1 MVDPPSASS
10 GPSKEDLKAWDKQH
24 VWHAFTQMAEYEPFL
39 IDHAEGAWLVDI
51 DGKRYLD
58 GVSSLWCNVHG
69 HRRPEIDAAIRA
81 QLDRVSHVTSLGM
94 SNPTT
99 VSLAKKLVHL
109 APKGLNHVFFS
120 DSGASA
126 VEVALKM
133 AFQYWRQLAT
143 PQPDRRMYVCWTNA
157 YHGDTLG
164 AVSVGGVRRFHDMFR
179 PLLFDA
185 YQLSTPDSY
194 RIPEGVAIESLATH
208 YLEELD
214 DLLACHSHEIAAVI
228 IEPLIQC
235 AAGMIFHPPGFL
247 RGVREITRQYK
258 VLLIADEVAVGLGRT
273 GTMFACE
280 QEEVTPDLLCLG
292 KGLSGGYLPVAATLA
307 TSEIFSAFT
316 GSFADQKTFFHGHT
330 FGGNPLGAAAA
341 LASVEIFESD
351 KTLENLPS
359 KAAQLLN
366 GLKLLED
373 HPHVGDIRQ
382 RGMIT
387 AIELVQDRISKK
399 PFDWKERVGHRV
411 CRAATERGVWLRP
424 LGDVIVI
431 MPPLSITAEEIDFLC
446 RVVLEAIEQ
455 VVPIRNSQT

>member
-1 MVDPPSASS
+1 MVDPLSAPF
-10 GPSKEDLKAWDKQH
+10 GPTKEELAAWDKQH

-39 IDHAEGAWLVDI
+39 IDHAEGNWLIDI
-51 DGKRYLD
+51 HGKRYLD

-81 QLDRVSHVTSLGM
+81 QLERVSHVTSLGM

-99 VSLAKKLVHL
+99 VKLAKKLVDL

-133 AFQYWRQLAT
+133 AFQYWRQLET
-143 PQPDRRMYVCWTNA
+143 PQPRRTKFIAWKNA

-164 AVSVGGVRRFHDMFR
+164 AVSVGGVERFHSMFQ
-179 PLLFDA
+179 PLLFDV
-185 YQLSTPDSY
+185 LRLPVPDSY
-194 RIPEGVAIESLATH
+194 RTPPDVNAESLSVHHLAK
-208 YLEELD
+208 LEEL
-214 DLLACHSHEIAAVI
+214 LAQQGSEVAAVI

-235 AAGMIFHPPGFL
+235 AAGMVFHPPGFL
-247 RGVREITRQYK
+247 RGVRELSHKYS
-258 VLLIADEVAVGLGRT
+258 VLLIADEVAVGFGRT

-280 QEEVTPDLLCLG
+280 QEEVVPDLLCLG
-292 KGLSGGYLPVAATLA
+292 KGLSGGYLPVAATMA
-307 TSEIFSAFT
+307 TTQIFNAFRGT
-316 GSFADQKTFFHGHT
+316 YEDLKTFFHGHT

-341 LASVEIFESD
+341 LASLELFESD
-351 KTLENLPS
+351 HTLEELQN

-366 GLKLLED
+366 GFNSLKE

-387 AIELVQDRISKK
+387 AIELVQDRNLKM
-399 PFDWKERVGHRV
+399 PFDWKARIGHRI
-411 CRAATERGVWLRP
+411 CQAATKRGVWLRP

-431 MPPLSITAEEIDFLC
+431 MPPLSITDEEIDFLC
-446 RVVLEAIEQ
+446 RVVVECLEQ
-455 VVPIRNSQT
+455 VLPK